1 MLLINCEINLVLTWS
16 ANCVISNATAN
27 QATTFAITDTKL
39 YVPIVTLSID
49 DNVKLS
55 QQWKLVF
62 KSTISWNQY
71 ETTIQNARVN
81 NCYREKELL
90 LQRTISIFFKKTIYI
105 QKKKEKCYCYFF
117 SVVLTTYLPIKIK
130 EVYRKNTICKN
141 LFFKSLITLFV
152 WLIVFL
158 DTCRF
163 F

>member
-1 MLLINCEINLVLTWS
+1 MVPWKYLSNFWKSLEMLLINCEINLVLTWS

-105 QKKKEKCYCYFF
+105 QKKRKNAIAIFFQLFSQLIYLSKLRKFIERIPSAKIFF
-117 SVVLTTYLPIKIK
+117 SKV
-130 EVYRKNTICKN
+130 
-141 LFFKSLITLFV
+141 
-152 WLIVFL
+152 
-158 DTCRF
+158 
-163 F
+163 